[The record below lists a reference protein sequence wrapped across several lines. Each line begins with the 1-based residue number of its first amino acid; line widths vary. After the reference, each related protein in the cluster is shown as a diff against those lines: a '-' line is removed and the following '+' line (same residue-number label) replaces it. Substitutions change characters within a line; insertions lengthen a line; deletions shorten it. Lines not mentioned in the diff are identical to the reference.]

1 MTVRDLY
8 EWAKE
13 NNALD
18 LDVVVQYRDGGGCY
32 EGTDDL
38 ETPIFQSREYDYQT
52 ETILVI

>member
-18 LDVVVQYRDGGGCY
+18 LDVVVHYRDGGGCY
-32 EGTDDL
+32 EGTEDL